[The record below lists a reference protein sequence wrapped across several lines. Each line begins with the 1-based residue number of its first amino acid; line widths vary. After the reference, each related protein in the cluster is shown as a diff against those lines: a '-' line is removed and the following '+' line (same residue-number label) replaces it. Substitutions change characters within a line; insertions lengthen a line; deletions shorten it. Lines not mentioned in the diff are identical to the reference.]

1 MADWRTELQLI
12 LTALADD
19 ATTKVVALLGRLDRL
34 DRAEALA
41 FVTEAF
47 PSLIGPYL
55 TAGGDIGATAY
66 EDLPGGVQGFVPV
79 VAELPSN
86 DQLGINIRWLLL
98 NGSPDAVRGTV
109 TRLVNNAVRDTQFAN
124 LAAEYGDPVILS
136 EPNTALGT
144 MWARHAS
151 ANACGFCRM
160 LATRKAVY
168 RSKESAERV
177 TGRGIDLTQT
187 DHRNIAMGLM
197 TRDEALA
204 RRSVYRSTGQAAR
217 LGKQVGDKRKS
228 GRTRGLQKLGDKFH
242 DHCRCLAVPVRPGAS
257 YEPAPYVEQW
267 EKDYQA
273 ASKAIPD
280 GTDSRDVP
288 RLISNHMDNAS
299 GGGGPQRREESSKR
313 RRQRSET
320 GAVTKAGGG
329 GPRDPG
335 GPGGKGPG
343 SGGIGPQGPDP
354 KWLKASR
361 AHVAGLTGRHR
372 QSVVDYTSTGH
383 KRINQWLR
391 RGQMPVDPSVA
402 AKVKDIDAVLAKNPL
417 SDVAALTRTIDMQET
432 FKITRG
438 EDLVKIAGKERI
450 ERGFMSTTRISAGGK
465 TKDYAKPVRLSVV
478 APKGT
483 PAAAIE
489 DISKYAGQG
498 EVLLG
503 RGLKYIVVDPVYD
516 GSLGMWRATMYIK
529 EGGTP

>member
-47 PSLIGPYL
+47 PGLIGPYL
-55 TAGGDIGATAY
+55 AAGGDVGATVY
-66 EDLPGGVQGFVPV
+66 EDLPGGIQGFVPV
-79 VAELPSN
+79 VAELPTN
-86 DQLGINIRWLLL
+86 DQLGSNIRWLLL
-98 NGSPDAVRGTV
+98 NGSADAVRGTV

-177 TGRGIDLTQT
+177 AGRGIDLTQT
-187 DHRNIAMGLM
+187 DHRNIASGLM

-204 RRSVYRSTGQAAR
+204 RRSVYRSSGQAAR
-217 LGKQVGDKRKS
+217 LGKRVGDRRKS
-228 GRTRGLQKLGDKFH
+228 GRTRGTRKLGDKFH

-267 EKDYQA
+267 EKDYRA

-288 RLISNHMDNAS
+288 RLISNHMDNAP
-299 GGGGPQRREESSKR
+299 GGSGPQRREESAKR
-313 RRQRSET
+313 RQQRQHGERRR
-320 GAVTKAGGG
+320 GQ
-329 GPRDPG
+329 PG
-335 GPGGKGPG
+335 GPSGSPPTKPPKRGGKGY
-343 SGGIGPQGPDP
+343 SD
-354 KWLKASR
+354 
-361 AHVAGLTGRHR
+361 
-372 QSVVDYTSTGH
+372 DDDE
-383 KRINQWLR
+383 R
-391 RGQMPVDPSVA
+391 RLEWELD
-402 AKVKDIDAVLAKNPL
+402 DAMRRRMK
-417 SDVAALTRTIDMQET
+417 
-432 FKITRG
+432 
-438 EDLVKIAGKERI
+438 
-450 ERGFMSTTRISAGGK
+450 
-465 TKDYAKPVRLSVV
+465 
-478 APKGT
+478 
-483 PAAAIE
+483 
-489 DISKYAGQG
+489 SK
-498 EVLLG
+498 
-503 RGLKYIVVDPVYD
+503 D
-516 GSLGMWRATMYIK
+516 GSLDDVLERAHTLQQYRAANGIMGRLDERFGKPFDPDERVVVDKLLGEGRNVSSIAVLRTGDSTPDMVVDARVAEIKSSAGSNAVTFAGRVSEAWEEQGAPYVFVNATRSGIARLDMEREMQRVVSRGDSMYIRIIGDGYDSDFGK
-529 EGGTP
+529 W